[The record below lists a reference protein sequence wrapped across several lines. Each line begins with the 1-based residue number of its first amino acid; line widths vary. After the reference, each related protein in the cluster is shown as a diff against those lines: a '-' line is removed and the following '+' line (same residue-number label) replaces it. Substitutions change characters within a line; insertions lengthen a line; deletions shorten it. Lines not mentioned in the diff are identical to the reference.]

1 MPVLGFVGTLDCF
14 LAHAMVEE
22 NSLSML
28 LHPFHHSLGQE
39 FEACIAV
46 GKENEDIWPSQYE
59 YYLSQQGFIDDQPH
73 VAGDLIDR
81 QAGDPYVVNLME
93 RWFDQLIKW
102 SRRDQVAFNY
112 SRSYF
117 PDDTVNDLAYYENI
131 LTNSITERFQHI
143 G

>member
-1 MPVLGFVGTLDCF
+1 M
-14 LAHAMVEE
+14 
-22 NSLSML
+22 
-28 LHPFHHSLGQE
+28 
-39 FEACIAV
+39 
-46 GKENEDIWPSQYE
+46 
-59 YYLSQQGFIDDQPH
+59 
-73 VAGDLIDR
+73 AGDLIDR

-117 PDDTVNDLAYYENI
+117 PDDTVNDLPYYENI

-143 G
+143 GQLSVMTSCSYSGKCYSGVLNRFRQFL